1 MTPAINAANKA
12 KIRYHIHEYQHDPD
26 NQAFGLEAVEKLNL
40 NAAQVFKTLV
50 AQLDNGKLAVAV
62 VPVSDKLNLKQ
73 FAKACG
79 VKKAAMADKADVQRS
94 TGYVLGGVSPLGQKK
109 SLLTIIDHSATH
121 FEHIF
126 VSAGKRGLEI
136 ALSAN
141 DLGRLT
147 NGQFANIV

>member
-12 KIRYHIHEYQHDPD
+12 KIHYHIHEYQHDPD

-50 AQLDNGKLAVAV
+50 TQLDNGKLAVAV

-79 VKKAAMADKADVQRS
+79 AKKAAMADKADVQRT

-109 SLLTIIDHSATH
+109 SLLTIIDQSATQ
-121 FEHIF
+121 FDHIF

-136 ALSAN
+136 ALSAT
-141 DLGRLT
+141 DLKRLT
-147 NGQFANIV
+147 NGQFAGIV